1 MNEREKEI
9 RETEE
14 RQNKM
19 IHDRVADRLRLL
31 TTLKSGYEQKKPE
44 EKKTKRVSID
54 QIPEHLRGNPLQ
66 LLSFGFAALE
76 NDDDDNGNP
85 DA

>member
-1 MNEREKEI
+1 VNEREKEI

-31 TTLKSGYEQKKPE
+31 TTLKSGYEQKKSE

-54 QIPEHLRGNPLQ
+54 QVPEHLRDNPYH
-66 LLSFGFAALE
+66 LLSYGFTAF
-76 NDDDDNGNP
+76 NDDDNGNP

>member
-1 MNEREKEI
+1 VNEREKEI

-54 QIPEHLRGNPLQ
+54 QVPEHLRSNPLQ
-66 LLSFGFAALE
+66 LLSYGFTAF
-76 NDDDDNGNP
+76 NDDDNGNP

>member
-54 QIPEHLRGNPLQ
+54 QVPEHLRSNPLQ
-66 LLSFGFAALE
+66 LLSYGFTAF
-76 NDDDDNGNP
+76 NDDDNGNP